1 MIDKYEVVP
10 KNKDKI
16 PQKCSVIKN
25 KSDKIRKPANVL
37 FTGFSGG
44 AGGIRTHVAVTPNGF
59 QVIWG
64 EVKGPNLLRF
74 KAIYY
79 PKYTLL
85 MHLSQYV

>member
-59 QVIWG
+59 KLSW
-64 EVKGPNLLRF
+64 EKS
-74 KAIYY
+74 KALIYCVSRLFTTQNI
-79 PKYTLL
+79 P
-85 MHLSQYV
+85 S